1 MTERIAFNQLPKAMV
16 EALMAGENY
25 VNQTGVAPELLKLMR
40 VLASQINRCAYCID
54 MHYKDGIALGIEPIK
69 LYSLPV
75 WRETDY
81 YTDQE
86 KAALAFTETV
96 TRIDQAEGFDRHFD
110 ELKQH
115 FEPDAVAHLIMAVIQ
130 INAWNRLAKA
140 TGLTPGSYQAST

>member
-1 MTERIAFNQLPKAMV
+1 MTERISFNQLPKAMV

-25 VNQTGVAPELLKLMR
+25 VNQTGLTQELLELMR
-40 VLASQINRCAYCID
+40 TLASQINGCAYCID
-54 MHYKDGIALGIEPIK
+54 MHFKIGLELGIEPIK

-81 YTDQE
+81 YTAQE

-96 TRIDQAEGFDRHFD
+96 TRIDQAEGFDWQFGD
-110 ELKQH
+110 LKQH

-140 TGLTPGSYQAST
+140 TGLTPGSYQASA